1 MGKGITMGVGRGRS
15 VIGITLGILI
25 IECAIGAAAVAL
37 ADESQGQYVDFV
49 VWQLAWLTVP
59 LLAVAAYWHP
69 RRWGWFGV
77 AAGVPQIVVGVV
89 AMEKASR
96 DNRACPARRARSHLG
111 ANHDDR
117 FRHRIG
123 AGIRS
128 GAENAVFLVQGSRRS
143 ERSPSSCSTALPA
156 QWCRARAVT
165 RPEWRPRRRK

>member
-1 MGKGITMGVGRGRS
+1 MGKGTTMGVGRGRS

-89 AMEKASR
+89 AMERQA
-96 DNRACPARRARSHLG
+96 ATTGPAPLG
-111 ANHDDR
+111 GLGVIWGLIMMVA
-117 FRHRIG
+117 FVIVLGLGSG
-123 AGIRS
+123 AGQKTRS
-128 GAENAVFLVQGSRRS
+128 S
-143 ERSPSSCSTALPA
+143 
-156 QWCRARAVT
+156 
-165 RPEWRPRRRK
+165 